1 MWQHCQSLFLFVFE
15 KEFEFIRWNFL
26 GKHFPGGKFEWEF
39 PRGIFWA
46 KTFRGE
52 FDWGNSLRNSPGG
65 IYLVLLKMQGFH
77 TKLTFQIEWSITTNF
92 FIVFE
97 NLISLY
103 ESPIN
108 S

>member
-1 MWQHCQSLFLFVFE
+1 M
-15 KEFEFIRWNFL
+15 
-26 GKHFPGGKFEWEF
+26 
-39 PRGIFWA
+39 
-46 KTFRGE
+46 
-52 FDWGNSLRNSPGG
+52 
-65 IYLVLLKMQGFH
+65 VLLKMQGFH
-77 TKLTFQIEWSITTNF
+77 TKLTCEKLMIKQTEWGVEKLTFQIEWSITTNF

>member
-1 MWQHCQSLFLFVFE
+1 
-15 KEFEFIRWNFL
+15 
-26 GKHFPGGKFEWEF
+26 
-39 PRGIFWA
+39 
-46 KTFRGE
+46 
-52 FDWGNSLRNSPGG
+52 
-65 IYLVLLKMQGFH
+65 MQGFH
-77 TKLTFQIEWSITTNF
+77 TKLTCEKLMIKQTEWGVEKLTFQIEWSITTNF